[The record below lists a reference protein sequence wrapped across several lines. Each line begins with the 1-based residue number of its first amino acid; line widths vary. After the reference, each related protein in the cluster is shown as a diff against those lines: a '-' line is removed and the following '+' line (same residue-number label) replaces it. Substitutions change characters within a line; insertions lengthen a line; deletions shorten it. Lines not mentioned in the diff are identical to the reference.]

1 MTNNGDTMNEQ
12 TTQQAGSQKAEALQ
26 KYTQAKQSGRVWDDW
41 YTLNTHRFDLI
52 PPGEPVTQE
61 AIAEVLE
68 RAMEYCPTD
77 AREDRPLFVRACPLN
92 PRPGVLESSAAYDKD
107 EFNLI
112 FHRIVNKML
121 SKEDSDTPMYDHG
134 YVDPH
139 GSIIVQPFIQAH
151 ASCVAAP
158 GSYIIMGP
166 DNDGVTAS
174 KPGFKVAIPHTD
186 SDTGHLNNLNELGIN
201 PANIELEF
209 VSERT
214 SGQSLSHDVHNSEE
228 VRHNHF
234 IVQLRGSDFHAP
246 LAAAPAGVTIN
257 GLIPQGTVEVKHVH
271 LVANSG
277 DDELARM
284 EAALHA
290 GMPDGTVVAHP
301 TGSHLSHHAGQC
313 RKYGVPYIAADVVAG
328 STWVEAAAGWVIDD
342 PSIEPQPYNPY
353 EYHAEFARGLSV
365 GVFRYARQHG
375 WLSNHF
381 HQFTGGPLMDPAN
394 TAFLGGTYVGWVLNS
409 IMAVA
414 LGEMRHASGR
424 KNNTTPLTFST
435 IQGVYH
441 GKWVKYDTLGSDR
454 QNYYY
459 TIEQNPVSLGTI
471 EKMLTFLDRNYAT
484 GWETGVGYG
493 GTKYAEAC
501 ANGVRLARAVR
512 AFVQGG
518 FTEEDMLEVVAA
530 ANVAEH
536 AVHNNGYFFNKFM
549 PQTALDWGTDPT
561 KIRLYPQQFFRIYYA
576 AAEAYS
582 HYDNPFGGC
591 EDHEALLDYVLNESA
606 TSLRN
611 APLFARK
618 DLPEALAQV
627 GELIGHHNPFTS
639 SFLHPSGLYNN
650 NNEDFI
656 SCGHA
661 KCAFCSSHIK
671 AQAEAERVSAGLFIG
686 PAPGVPQDLDMTF
699 PAHET
704 VAPSDGDY
712 AHTYANVIKLLKRIR
727 DGEEEVSCPEL
738 YIAMGYYLTQHT
750 KVYDTWNQ
758 AQKHLA
764 HIITQGEFD
773 WEEVKARYESYVSD
787 MEASQ

>member
-1 MTNNGDTMNEQ
+1 MTEEGDSMNEQ

-26 KYTQAKQSGRVWDDW
+26 KYTQAKESGVVWDGW
-41 YTLNTHRFDLI
+41 HTLNTRRFDLI
-52 PPGEPVTQE
+52 PPGQPVTQE
-61 AIAEVLE
+61 AIDEVLE
-68 RAMEYCPTD
+68 RAHGYYLME
-77 AREDRPLFVRACPLN
+77 ARENRPVFVRACPLN
-92 PRPGVLESSAAYDKD
+92 PRPGVLESSAAYNKV
-107 EFNLI
+107 ELNTI
-112 FHRIVNKML
+112 FWRILETML

-139 GSIIVQPFIQAH
+139 GSIIVQRFIEAD

-174 KPGFKVAIPHTD
+174 KPGLKVAIPHTD
-186 SDTGHLNNLNELGIN
+186 SDTDHMNNLNTLGID
-201 PANIELEF
+201 PAKIELEF
-209 VSERT
+209 VSKRN
-214 SGQSLSHDVHNSEE
+214 SGESLSHDVHNSSE
-228 VRHNHF
+228 VQHGHY

-246 LAAAPAGVTIN
+246 LVPAPAGVTIN

-271 LVANSG
+271 LVADSG

-328 STWVEAAAGWVIDD
+328 STWVEPAAGWVIDD
-342 PSIEPQPYNPY
+342 PSFEPQPYNPY
-353 EYHAEFARGLSV
+353 EYHAEFARGISV
-365 GVFRYARQHG
+365 GTFRYARQHG

-381 HQFTGGPLMDPAN
+381 HQFVGGPLMDPAN
-394 TAFLGGTYVGWVLNS
+394 TAFFAGTYVGWVLNS

-424 KNNTTPLTFST
+424 KNNTTPLTFSA
-435 IQGVYH
+435 IQAVYH

-471 EKMLTFLDRNYAT
+471 EKMLTFLNKNYSV
-484 GWETGVGYG
+484 GWEDCGYG
-493 GTKYAEAC
+493 GTKYAETC
-501 ANGVRLARAVR
+501 AKGETLARAVR

-518 FTEEDMLEVVAA
+518 FTEKDMLEVIAA
-530 ANVAEH
+530 ANLAENS
-536 AVHNNGYFFNKFM
+536 VHNNGYFFNKFM
-549 PQTALDWGTDPT
+549 SQTALDWGTEPK
-561 KIRLYPQQFFRIYYA
+561 KIRLWPEQFFRIYYA

-591 EDHEALLDYVLNESA
+591 EDHEALLDYVLNESP

-611 APLFARK
+611 APLFTRK

-639 SFLHPSGLYNN
+639 SFLHPSSKYNN
-650 NNEDFI
+650 QDEKYI
-656 SCGHA
+656 ACGHA
-661 KCAFCSSHIK
+661 KCAFCSSFVK
-671 AQAEAERVSAGLFIG
+671 ERAEAERASAGLYIG

-704 VAPSDGDY
+704 VAPNDGDY
-712 AHTYANVIKLLKRIR
+712 TDIYATIIKLLKRIR
-727 DGEEEVSCPEL
+727 DGEEEVSSPEL

-773 WEEVKARYESYVSD
+773 WEEVKARYESHVSE